1 MRTFPR
7 PRKDSTLMPDQTSPA
22 GPAVPAA
29 EGELTAEDAKLVT
42 LARGARARVGA
53 VEGAAV
59 RDQDG
64 RTYAAATVV
73 LPSLAVTALQLA
85 VASAAAAGATKLE
98 AAAVVTEASTLD
110 GAGHAAVRDLAADA
124 PIHVASPTGALLGT
138 VTA

>member
-1 MRTFPR
+1 
-7 PRKDSTLMPDQTSPA
+7 MPDQTPAAASAADNAAAVAPA
-22 GPAVPAA
+22 G
-29 EGELTAEDAKLVT
+29 GTLSAEDAKLVV

-53 VEGAAV
+53 IEGASV

-73 LPSLAVTALQLA
+73 LPSLSVTALQLA
-85 VASAAAAGATKLE
+85 VASAVAAGADRLE

-110 GAGHAAVRDLAADA
+110 GAGHAAVRDLSADA
-124 PIHVASPTGALLGT
+124 PIHVAAPDGTLLGT

>member
-1 MRTFPR
+1 
-7 PRKDSTLMPDQTSPA
+7 MPEQTTA
-22 GPAVPAA
+22 GAAVPAA
-29 EGELTAEDAKLVT
+29 DTTLSAEDAKLVT
-42 LARGARARVGA
+42 LARSARARIGA

-64 RTYAAATVV
+64 RTYAAANVV
-73 LPSLAVTALQLA
+73 LPSLSVTALQLA
-85 VASAAAAGATKLE
+85 VASAVAAGATKLE

-124 PIHVASPTGALLGT
+124 PVHVAAPDGSLLGT